1 LDSAAHIQ
9 ENNYWH
15 YEQRIRALE
24 SELGSTVGG
33 DGAIFAIR
41 RGLYIPLQPDAIN
54 DLVIPLQIVARGYRA
69 IFESGA
75 IGIEPSAGDFAGE
88 FRRKRRIVN
97 RSWRGVRS
105 VPHVLDPRAV
115 GIFAWQVW
123 SHKVLRWLMLPMIL
137 TAAVGCFIASPA
149 GLIYR
154 LGVCVFLVSVV
165 IAGIGGLVKGSLG
178 RLAGFAHGFFYFY
191 MVNLAAFFGI
201 IMAIS
206 GRVEVLWTPER
217 EWNAP
222 RR

>member
-1 LDSAAHIQ
+1 
-9 ENNYWH
+9 
-15 YEQRIRALE
+15 
-24 SELGSTVGG
+24 
-33 DGAIFAIR
+33 
-41 RGLYIPLQPDAIN
+41 
-54 DLVIPLQIVARGYRA
+54 
-69 IFESGA
+69 
-75 IGIEPSAGDFAGE
+75 
-88 FRRKRRIVN
+88 
-97 RSWRGVRS
+97 
-105 VPHVLDPRAV
+105 
-115 GIFAWQVW
+115 
-123 SHKVLRWLMLPMIL
+123 MLPMIL

-154 LGVCVFLVSVV
+154 LGVCGFLASVV